1 MPWNFGKL
9 GIGVTA
15 ALSIFACRCPAMAG
29 NLTNGRL
36 QSIAA
41 ARAMLAKNEALAWH
55 SVITADRRELTDLR
69 NASIAAMRAENA
81 QSVVVIQKLI
91 NAATRRLS
99 GEESG
104 PPFPPGFNTSTGTLR
119 CNPIIAEAEKHR
131 IALVAAAEARLV
143 KAENSFRQTVLAADR
158 NVIAQLHARVNAA
171 MKALDA
177 KAVVLDMHRLK
188 LAKLQLKRDS
198 SMRPG
203 GAPVGTASTFMGF
216 GGNATRVVYIID
228 HSGLMLYNFEF
239 VAHELQKSTMQ
250 LAPTQRFAVIVVS
263 RKARLL
269 GKPTLTHATSRAKE
283 LFSREF
289 SNVHPAGAARGRLA
303 VYENAFRVAF
313 QLHPQIVYFI
323 TNGGFDPSLAEAV
336 KRMDTHGAHVFTCTF
351 LNGNSRRFTSQ
362 LKLYSGALKEMA
374 KETGG
379 QYRLVT
385 ERAGTDRKTVGL
397 ANRRGSEP
405 GPPPRSLPPA
415 SPQPLRHASFQGAGV
430 GGGGSIVTP
439 PPNPIMP
446 LKYQFAW
453 PAHLVNPKFQLTIR
467 RDGTVANVKVLISSG
482 HAGIDQAIINALMQ
496 ARFLPNIVGGKPVQ
510 SKFVIRYQ
518 LAS

>member
-1 MPWNFGKL
+1 MSWNLGKL
-9 GIGVTA
+9 GIGVAA
-15 ALSIFACRCPAMAG
+15 ALSIFACWCPAMAG
-29 NLTNGRL
+29 DLTNGRL

-41 ARAMLAKNEALAWH
+41 ARAMLPKDEALAWH
-55 SVITADRRELTDLR
+55 SVITADRRELTDLH

-81 QSVVVIQKLI
+81 QSVVAIQKFI
-91 NAATRRLS
+91 IAVRRRLAS
-99 GEESG
+99 EEAG
-104 PPFPPGFNTSTGTLR
+104 PPFPPGFNVPATHTGAD
-119 CNPIIAEAEKHR
+119 PIIAKAEQR
-131 IALVAAAEARLV
+131 RSASVAAAEAQLI
-143 KAENSFRQTVLAADR
+143 KAKDLFRQAVLSADR
-158 NVIAQLHARVNAA
+158 QEIAERQRRVNAA

-198 SMRPG
+198 SMKPG
-203 GAPVGTASTFMGF
+203 GAPVGTVSRFMGV
-216 GGNATRVVYIID
+216 GGSGTRVVYIID
-228 HSGLMLYNFEF
+228 HSGVMLYNFEF
-239 VAHELQKSTMQ
+239 VAHQLRKSVMQ

-269 GKPTLTHATSRAKE
+269 GKPALTQATSRAKE

-351 LNGNSRRFTSQ
+351 LNGNSRAFTSQ

-379 QYRLVT
+379 QYR
-385 ERAGTDRKTVGL
+385 
-397 ANRRGSEP
+397 
-405 GPPPRSLPPA
+405 
-415 SPQPLRHASFQGAGV
+415 
-430 GGGGSIVTP
+430 
-439 PPNPIMP
+439 
-446 LKYQFAW
+446 
-453 PAHLVNPKFQLTIR
+453 
-467 RDGTVANVKVLISSG
+467 
-482 HAGIDQAIINALMQ
+482 
-496 ARFLPNIVGGKPVQ
+496 
-510 SKFVIRYQ
+510 VIKE
-518 LAS
+518 